1 MDSLNTTV
9 SIGNLKE
16 AVALGSPTAQKLLD
30 QIQRE
35 IKTLADEKVAQAQAA
50 TEQMRSAQSERVQEI
65 QTTINAALL
74 QYDVHRVEAEKALLQ
89 AFNAAKLMP
98 AGVEPR
104 PTFQHLRRVHLPPS
118 VLGPMDPLFPA
129 FTSMECLLMTIER

>member
-16 AVALGSPTAQKLLD
+16 SVALGSPTAKKLMD
-30 QIQRE
+30 QIQNE
-35 IKTLADEKVAQAQAA
+35 IKAIADEKAAEAQAA
-50 TEQMRSAQSERVQEI
+50 TEQMRTAQGQRVQEI
-65 QTTINAALL
+65 QTQITAALL
-74 QYDVHRVEAEKALLQ
+74 QYDVHRLEAEKALLA
-89 AFNAAKLMP
+89 AFNAARLMP
-98 AGVEPR
+98 SGVEPR

-118 VLGPMDPLFPA
+118 TLAPMDAMFPS